1 MKLVFA
7 STNRNKIVEIQ
18 KLVPATIQILS
29 LEDIGCLE
37 AIPETAE
44 TIEGNA
50 IIKAEYVSKKYG
62 YACFADDSGLETEG
76 LNGAPGVYSARFAG
90 EPKDDVRNMEKLVS
104 LLVDNPNKNA
114 NFKTVICLHYNGSQT
129 LFEGKVFGKIIT
141 EPRGSNGFGYDP
153 VFVPKGYDKTFAEMS
168 MNEKN
173 HISHRAI
180 AVRKLIDFLEK
191 Q

>member
-114 NFKTVICLHYNGSQT
+114 NFKTVICLHYNGSQM
-129 LFEGKVFGKIIT
+129 LFEGKVFGKIIA